1 MQAFS
6 LYTFI
11 LPILLCLIKGEVIPS
26 VAPELL
32 TAWCGAFVFTVLVPP
47 VSSAKSREGGG
58 KARTVARAKCQNIR
72 TLMIFVSLTGGL
84 EKATPCLRRESA
96 SLSEFERSP
105 ELT

>member
-47 VSSAKSREGGG
+47 VSSAKSRE
-58 KARTVARAKCQNIR
+58 VEIR
-72 TLMIFVSLTGGL
+72 PVPLPGPNVKTSG
-84 EKATPCLRRESA
+84 P
-96 SLSEFERSP
+96 
-105 ELT
+105 